1 MYLTLL
7 LSIYIPLVL
16 SSYIFIAFT
25 PLDLATR
32 TLRFKINGGGRLF
45 FREFWRLPAAYFDP
59 PPFINFSNISR
70 DYTEVHKYIIDS

>member
-7 LSIYIPLVL
+7 LSIYIPLIL

-59 PPFINFSNISR
+59 PPLLISRISRGTTQKFINIS
-70 DYTEVHKYIIDS
+70 